1 MKSFWQRSSRR
12 SQGSRMRD
20 EDIAKLSAP
29 QLIDLIRRLTD
40 ELEMRFMEM
49 TEE

>member
-1 MKSFWQRSSRR
+1 
-12 SQGSRMRD
+12 MRD

>member
-1 MKSFWQRSSRR
+1 
-12 SQGSRMRD
+12 MRD

-29 QLIDLIRRLTD
+29 QLIELIRRLTD
-40 ELEMRFMEM
+40 ELEMRLMEM